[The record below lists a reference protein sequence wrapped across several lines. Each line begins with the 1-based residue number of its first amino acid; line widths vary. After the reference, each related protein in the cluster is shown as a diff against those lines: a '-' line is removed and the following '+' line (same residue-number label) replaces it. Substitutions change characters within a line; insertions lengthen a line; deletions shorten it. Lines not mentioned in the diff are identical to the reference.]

1 MKNILSL
8 AFVSLLLI
16 SCGGKEESV
25 EQIIENGD
33 ITAMRAKKTELV
45 NEQNAIKANIDSL
58 NAAIDKLDVK
68 KKAAL
73 VTAVTLQDT
82 LFKHYFEVQGNVDT
96 DQNIVLYA
104 EYTGVLTQLYVK
116 EGQRVAKGQRLAK
129 IDDGGLGSEL
139 ARQEAQT
146 ALAKTTFERQK
157 RLWDQKIGSEIT
169 YLEAKTNY
177 EAMQAATDQLRSRVA
192 KTVITAP
199 FSGIVDNTMA
209 DQGQVVNAGQTGVL
223 RLVNLSDMYV
233 EASIPEAFL
242 GKVNQGTEVK
252 IRLASIGKTYD
263 AEIRQ
268 VGNFVSPDN
277 RTFEVKISI
286 PNPDSAIKPN
296 LIATVMVNDYT
307 AENAIV
313 VPENVVQQN
322 AMGNSIT
329 YVYEEQADGTA
340 IAKQVQIEEG
350 YSDDQRVEIT
360 SGLEAGDRLIVEGVR
375 SLRDGQAVE
384 LKDQSSNNQ

>member
-16 SCGGKEESV
+16 SCGEKEESV

-169 YLEAKTNY
+169 YLEAKTN
-177 EAMQAATDQLRSRVA
+177 
-192 KTVITAP
+192 
-199 FSGIVDNTMA
+199 
-209 DQGQVVNAGQTGVL
+209 
-223 RLVNLSDMYV
+223 
-233 EASIPEAFL
+233 
-242 GKVNQGTEVK
+242 
-252 IRLASIGKTYD
+252 
-263 AEIRQ
+263 
-268 VGNFVSPDN
+268 
-277 RTFEVKISI
+277 
-286 PNPDSAIKPN
+286 
-296 LIATVMVNDYT
+296 
-307 AENAIV
+307 
-313 VPENVVQQN
+313 
-322 AMGNSIT
+322 
-329 YVYEEQADGTA
+329 
-340 IAKQVQIEEG
+340 
-350 YSDDQRVEIT
+350 
-360 SGLEAGDRLIVEGVR
+360 
-375 SLRDGQAVE
+375 
-384 LKDQSSNNQ
+384 

>member
-1 MKNILSL
+1 MKNIITLITA
-8 AFVSLLLI
+8 AFLII
-16 SCGGKEESV
+16 SCGNKEESV
-25 EQIIENGD
+25 ESVIESGD
-33 ITAMRAKKTELV
+33 LTAIRAKKTELV
-45 NEQNAIKANIDSL
+45 NAQNELKTEIDSL

-73 VTAVTLQDT
+73 VTAETLQDT
-82 LFKHYFEVQGNVDT
+82 LFKHYFEVQGNVNT

-146 ALAKTTFERQK
+146 ALAKTTYERQK
-157 RLWDQKIGSEIT
+157 RLWDQKIGSEIN

-177 EAMQAATDQLRSRVA
+177 EAMQAATDQLRSRVG

-199 FSGIVDNTMA
+199 FSGIVDNTLA

-242 GKVNQGTEVK
+242 GKVSEGTDVK

-263 AEIRQ
+263 GKIRQ
-268 VGNFVSPDN
+268 VGNFVSPDS
-277 RTFEVKISI
+277 RTFDVKISI
-286 PNPDSAIKPN
+286 PNPDNTIKPN

-307 AENAIV
+307 SENAIV

-322 AMGNSIT
+322 ALGNSIT

-340 IAKQVQIEEG
+340 IAKQVQIKEG
-350 YSDDQRVEIT
+350 YSDDQRIEIT
-360 SGLEAGDRLIVEGVR
+360 SGLSAGDRLIIEGAR

-384 LKDQSSNNQ
+384 LKESSNNQ

>member
-177 EAMQAATDQLRSRVA
+177 EAMQAATNQLRSRVA

-263 AEIRQ
+263 GKIRQ

-277 RTFEVKISI
+277 RTFDVKISI

>member
-1 MKNILSL
+1 MKNIITLIAA
-8 AFVSLLLI
+8 AFLII
-16 SCGGKEESV
+16 SCGNKEESV
-25 EQIIENGD
+25 ESVIESGD
-33 ITAMRAKKTELV
+33 LTAIRAKKTELV
-45 NEQNAIKANIDSL
+45 NAQNELKTEIDSL

-73 VTAVTLQDT
+73 VTAETLQDT
-82 LFKHYFEVQGNVDT
+82 LFKHYFEVQGNVNT

-146 ALAKTTFERQK
+146 ALAKTTYERQK
-157 RLWDQKIGSEIT
+157 RLWDQKIGSEIN

-177 EAMQAATDQLRSRVA
+177 EAMQAATDQLRSRVG

-199 FSGIVDNTMA
+199 FSGIVDNTLA

-242 GKVNQGTEVK
+242 GKVSEGTDD
-252 IRLASIGKTYD
+252 GK
-263 AEIRQ
+263 IRQ
-268 VGNFVSPDN
+268 VGNFVSPDS
-277 RTFEVKISI
+277 RTFDVKISI
-286 PNPDSAIKPN
+286 PNPDNTIKPN

-307 AENAIV
+307 SENAIV

-322 AMGNSIT
+322 ALGNSIT

-340 IAKQVQIEEG
+340 IAKQVQIKEG
-350 YSDDQRVEIT
+350 YSDDQRIEIT
-360 SGLEAGDRLIVEGVR
+360 SGLSAGDRLIIEGAR

-384 LKDQSSNNQ
+384 LKESSNNQ

>member
-1 MKNILSL
+1 MKNIITLIAA
-8 AFVSLLLI
+8 AFLII
-16 SCGGKEESV
+16 SCGNKEESV
-25 EQIIENGD
+25 ESVIESGGL
-33 ITAMRAKKTELV
+33 TAIRAKKTELV
-45 NEQNAIKANIDSL
+45 NAQNELKTEIDSL
-58 NAAIDKLDVK
+58 NAAIEKLDIK

-73 VTAVTLQDT
+73 VTAETLQDT
-82 LFKHYFEVQGNVDT
+82 LFKHYFEVQGNVNT

-146 ALAKTTFERQK
+146 ALAKTTYERQK
-157 RLWDQKIGSEIT
+157 RLWDQKIGSEIN

-177 EAMQAATDQLRSRVA
+177 EAMQAATDQLRSRVG

-199 FSGIVDNTMA
+199 FSGIVDNTLA

-242 GKVNQGTEVK
+242 GKVSEGTDVK

-263 AEIRQ
+263 GKIRQ
-268 VGNFVSPDN
+268 VGNFVSPDS
-277 RTFEVKISI
+277 RTFDVKISI
-286 PNPDSAIKPN
+286 PNPDNTIKPN

-307 AENAIV
+307 SENAIV

-322 AMGNSIT
+322 ALGNSIT

-340 IAKQVQIEEG
+340 IAKQVQIKEG
-350 YSDDQRVEIT
+350 YSDDQRIEIT
-360 SGLEAGDRLIVEGVR
+360 SGLSAGDRLIIEGAR

-384 LKDQSSNNQ
+384 LKESSNNQ

>member
-16 SCGGKEESV
+16 SCGEKEESV

-33 ITAMRAKKTELV
+33 ITAMCAKKTELV

-263 AEIRQ
+263 GEIRQ

-277 RTFEVKISI
+277 RTFDVKISI

-329 YVYEEQADGTA
+329 YVYEEQA
-340 IAKQVQIEEG
+340 
-350 YSDDQRVEIT
+350 
-360 SGLEAGDRLIVEGVR
+360 
-375 SLRDGQAVE
+375 
-384 LKDQSSNNQ
+384 

>member
-146 ALAKTTFERQK
+146 ALAKTTFECQK

-263 AEIRQ
+263 GEIRQ

>member
-1 MKNILSL
+1 MKNIITLIAATFL
-8 AFVSLLLI
+8 II
-16 SCGGKEESV
+16 SCGNKEESV
-25 EQIIENGD
+25 ESVIESGD
-33 ITAMRAKKTELV
+33 LTAIRAKKTELV
-45 NEQNAIKANIDSL
+45 NAQNELKTEIDSL
-58 NAAIDKLDVK
+58 NAAIEKLDVK

-73 VTAVTLQDT
+73 VTAETLQDT
-82 LFKHYFEVQGNVDT
+82 LFKHYFEVQGNVNT

-146 ALAKTTFERQK
+146 ALAKTTYERQK
-157 RLWDQKIGSEIT
+157 RLWDQKIGSEIN

-177 EAMQAATDQLRSRVA
+177 EAMQAATDQLRSRVG

-199 FSGIVDNTMA
+199 FSGIVDNTLA

-242 GKVNQGTEVK
+242 GKVSEGTDVK

-263 AEIRQ
+263 GKIRQ
-268 VGNFVSPDN
+268 VGNFVSPDS
-277 RTFEVKISI
+277 RTFDVKISI
-286 PNPDSAIKPN
+286 PNPDNTIKPN

-307 AENAIV
+307 SENAIV

-322 AMGNSIT
+322 ALGNSIT

-340 IAKQVQIEEG
+340 IAKQVQIKEG
-350 YSDDQRVEIT
+350 YSDDQRIEIT
-360 SGLEAGDRLIVEGVR
+360 SGLSAGDRLIIEGAR

-384 LKDQSSNNQ
+384 LKESSNNQ